1 MPSQE
6 QVNKRERQQ
15 QKMAEQVLEE
25 DLATAAKV
33 RERGQETIDLTDELM
48 EEIDA
53 VLLETE
59 EINFVQ
65 KGGQ

>member
-1 MPSQE
+1 LPSQE
-6 QVNKRERQQ
+6 QVQSRERQQ
-15 QKMAEQVLEE
+15 EKMADELLEK
-25 DLATAAKV
+25 DTAAAAKV
-33 RERGQETIDLTDELM
+33 RERGQEALDLTDELM
-48 EEIDA
+48 DEIDA